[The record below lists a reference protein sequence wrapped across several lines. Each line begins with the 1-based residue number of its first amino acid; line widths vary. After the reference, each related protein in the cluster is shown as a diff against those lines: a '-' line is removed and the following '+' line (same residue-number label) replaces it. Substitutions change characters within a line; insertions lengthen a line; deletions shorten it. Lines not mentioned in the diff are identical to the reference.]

1 VTAVFGAA
9 AQVAA
14 AVEGP
19 TSAGQ
24 GVVGFLVIFFLA
36 LATFFLIR
44 SMTGHLRKVRYSP
57 DPAAD
62 PDGEPG
68 DTPDGRGGPG
78 DRPGDRPGDPGTGR
92 RDG

>member
-1 VTAVFGAA
+1 MTGVG
-9 AQVAA
+9 VAA
-14 AVEGP
+14 AVQGP

-36 LATFFLIR
+36 LATFLLIR

-57 DPAAD
+57 DPNSD
-62 PDGEPG
+62 PDGSPG
-68 DTPDGRGGPG
+68 DTPGGPA
-78 DRPGDRPGDPGTGR
+78 RPGDRDGDPDGGR

>member
-1 VTAVFGAA
+1 VIGVTGTAVQG
-9 AQVAA
+9 VPIAA

-57 DPAAD
+57 DPAAE
-62 PDGEPG
+62 PD
-68 DTPDGRGGPG
+68 DTPDGPG
-78 DRPGDRPGDPGTGR
+78 RPGDRPGTQDGGR